1 MFDKFK
7 RWATKSDKTPDAVT
21 QGPPASDDI
30 PDPENLEFC
39 FSYVLDKDDQ
49 IYIDV
54 STSSSKYSTYDLAS
68 LLQYISSLQGQLD
81 TLGVLKQGMD
91 SKDHESF
98 LGHFLALKTKEAEMV
113 SSTMETEETEETEE
127 ISETEDISPCV
138 SPLDMI

>member
-7 RWATKSDKTPDAVT
+7 RWANKATKVAT
-21 QGPPASDDI
+21 QEPPASDDV

-39 FSYVLDKDDQ
+39 FSYMLDKDDQ

-54 STSSSKYSTYDLAS
+54 STTTTEYSTYDLAS

-113 SSTMETEETEETEE
+113 SSTMETEETQE
-127 ISETEDISPCV
+127 ISETEEISPCV

>member
-1 MFDKFK
+1 MFDTLKWWK
-7 RWATKSDKTPDAVT
+7 TKTVMQDT
-21 QGPPASDDI
+21 PASDDL

-39 FSYVLDKDDQ
+39 FSYMLDKDDQ

-54 STSSSKYSTYDLAS
+54 STTTTEYSTYDLAS

-113 SSTMETEETEETEE
+113 SSTMEK
-127 ISETEDISPCV
+127 SETDEITPCV

>member
-1 MFDKFK
+1 MFDRLKWWK
-7 RWATKSDKTPDAVT
+7 TKTVTQDTPD
-21 QGPPASDDI
+21 SDDV

-39 FSYVLDKDDQ
+39 FSYMLDKDDQ
-49 IYIDV
+49 VYIDV
-54 STSSSKYSTYDLAS
+54 STTATKYSTYDLAS

-81 TLGVLKQGMD
+81 TLAVLKQGMD

-113 SSTMETEETEETEE
+113 SSTMEK
-127 ISETEDISPCV
+127 SETDEITPCV